1 MPHFNISG
9 KFSLDPPSV
18 PSFGIDWY
26 AKAMNEPM
34 MLNGATIFG
43 EKDGKL
49 LGGGEVGSEIII
61 GTDKLLNMMRDAVGT
76 DGRAITINV
85 YGAEGQ
91 DVNDLADRIA
101 YKLEEMTQRR
111 SAVYG

>member
-1 MPHFNISG
+1 M
-9 KFSLDPPSV
+9 D
-18 PSFGIDWY
+18 
-26 AKAMNEPM
+26 EPI

-43 EKDGKL
+43 QKNGQL
-49 LGGGEVGSEIII
+49 LGGGEVGSELII
-61 GTDKLLNMMRDAVGT
+61 GTDKLLNMMRDAVGG
-76 DGRAITINV
+76 DKRDITINV

-91 DVNDLADRIA
+91 DVNDLANRIA